1 MYPFVT
7 GFFCLLWDSFKL
19 LHFVQQFV
27 PFCCKLV
34 FRWMAIPQFVNP
46 LTKWWT
52 FGLFSILFC
61 FSCYEY
67 SCHKHLLPSL
77 CVTMFPFLLGKNLG
91 FELLGH
97 VANLN
102 LTLHETVFQNGY
114 DILHSHQLCMMV
126 SVVSCPCQ
134 HLLLSVTLI
143 CTILEGNGTPL
154 QYSCLENPMDGGT
167 W

>member
-1 MYPFVT
+1 
-7 GFFCLLWDSFKL
+7 
-19 LHFVQQFV
+19 
-27 PFCCKLV
+27 
-34 FRWMAIPQFVNP
+34 MAIPQFVNP

-102 LTLHETVFQNGY
+102 LTLHVTVFQSGY

-154 QYSCLENPMDGGT
+154 QYSCPGKFHGQRSLVGYSPQGCKESDTTEGLHFT
-167 W
+167 LYTQ